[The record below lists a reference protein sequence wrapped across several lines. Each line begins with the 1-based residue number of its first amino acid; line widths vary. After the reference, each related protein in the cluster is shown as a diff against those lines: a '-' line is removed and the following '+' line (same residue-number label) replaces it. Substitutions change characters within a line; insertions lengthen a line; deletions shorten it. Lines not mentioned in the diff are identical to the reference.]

1 MADRTEPF
9 VYSGNELE
17 LFAAAVNWKAYWS
30 SQILPYLGNDVLELG
45 AGLGATA
52 RTLNHKPYRRW
63 LGLEPDQ
70 AMCDTVR
77 ARQGPDMPAGYQ
89 IRHGTSADLAPE
101 ERFDTVLYIDV
112 LEHIEDDRAE
122 LERACAHLVPGG
134 HLIIVAPAHN
144 RLYSDFDKKVGHHRR
159 YDKPML
165 RAIVPA
171 PLNVRQLHYLD
182 SVGMLASLLNRLV
195 LKSDSPSPAQIRL
208 WDSIM
213 VRASRW
219 VDVLTGHRLGKS
231 IVCILEKPRTDGTA
245 SS

>member
-1 MADRTEPF
+1 MPDHTETF

-17 LFAAAVNWKAYWS
+17 IFAAAVNWKAYWS
-30 SQILPYLGNDVLELG
+30 SQIRPYLGDEVLELG

-52 RTLNHKPYRRW
+52 RALNHKPYRRW
-63 LGLEPDQ
+63 LGMEPDKT
-70 AMCDTVR
+70 MCDTVQ
-77 ARQGPDMPAGYQ
+77 AQQGRGMPAGYQ
-89 IRHGTSADLAPE
+89 IRSGTSADLAPD

-144 RLYSDFDKKVGHHRR
+144 RLYSDFDKKIGHHRR
-159 YDKPML
+159 YDKAML
-165 RAIVPA
+165 RAIVPT
-171 PLNVRQLHYLD
+171 PLNVKQLHYLD
-182 SVGMLASLLNRLV
+182 SVGMLASLSNKLV
-195 LKSDSPSPAQIRL
+195 LKSDSPSLAQIRL
-208 WDSIM
+208 WDSVM